1 MEKDLDANPS
11 LKKKYGTINTKP
23 ETSLVEEKSKEPKP
37 KKEKPV
43 KKEPV
48 AVKKE
53 RPATPPQTPEQQS
66 RIGKWQSV
74 EETKP

>member
-11 LKKKYGTINTKP
+11 LKKKYGTINEKP
-23 ETSLVEEKSKEPKP
+23 EVPVSEEKPKEKKV
-37 KKEKPV
+37 KKEKTV

-48 AVKKE
+48 PVIKE
-53 RPATPPQTPEQQS
+53 RPATPPQTPEQQA